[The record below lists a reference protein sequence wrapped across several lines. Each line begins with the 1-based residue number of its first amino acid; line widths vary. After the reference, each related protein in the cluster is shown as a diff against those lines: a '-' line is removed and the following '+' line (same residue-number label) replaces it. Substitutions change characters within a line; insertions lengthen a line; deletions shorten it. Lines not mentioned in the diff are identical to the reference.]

1 MIVLLA
7 HKEVAAAATKASAG
21 LPNITSN
28 TAINRLNKRN
38 LSDTKEEM
46 IDMYFPDDCEQY
58 IAKSLSY
65 LRLFWFGTERN
76 LARTL
81 TKSGCLG

>member
-7 HKEVAAAATKASAG
+7 NKEVVAAAMKASAG

-28 TAINRLNKRN
+28 TAISKLMSRN
-38 LSDTKEEM
+38 LSDRKEEM
-46 IDMYFPDDCEQY
+46 IDMYFLNDSEQY

-65 LRLFWFGTERN
+65 LRLFWFETELDLSR
-76 LARTL
+76 AV
-81 TKSGCLG
+81 TKLGCLG

>member
-7 HKEVAAAATKASAG
+7 HKEVAAAAMKASAG

-46 IDMYFPDDCEQY
+46 IDMYFPDDSEQY

-65 LRLFWFGTERN
+65 LRLFWFGTEPD
-76 LARTL
+76 LL
-81 TKSGCLG
+81 TAVTKLGCLG